1 MVTILVVS
9 FYIKL
14 VWYFIR
20 HPSGG
25 NRPITLGTKLKQDLL
40 YLVGEQKCM
49 PSLDDWE
56 DWIKKLYE
64 QAFTGDDGSLNYY
77 YFAATMLYRLC
88 YPNGF
93 QRGNKPRKLS
103 SRPPEESAEDKRNSF
118 DEFQRK
124 LGIKFR
130 RRREGKQVYI
140 ICVVCDMS
148 MSAFIKDSD
157 DDEDKAGEGDDDE
170 GVEDDEGEEDD
181 GRGGEV
187 DDEGGDRQSSRPQV
201 SNVIRNERQ
210 LSGPQVSAEKQRQV
224 TKTIV
229 TKANTSIPVSTSNAD
244 KPIEDSG
251 RRSGRGRGDP
261 VIEVV
266 NAQNWYGDV
275 PGDTRKKKVG
285 KVGDDRRPSASSQPL
300 KKPKEATE
308 ALSSG
313 PPNIS
318 CSCVTKPIV
327 CALLI
332 IFDMAD
338 CFLFFTG
345 SKMIGTG
352 SSSSTSSSTS
362 STAAAAVGAAAA
374 AAAAAA
380 KSSESGFA
388 TLASC
393 S

>member
-1 MVTILVVS
+1 M
-9 FYIKL
+9 
-14 VWYFIR
+14 
-20 HPSGG
+20 
-25 NRPITLGTKLKQDLL
+25 
-40 YLVGEQKCM
+40 
-49 PSLDDWE
+49 
-56 DWIKKLYE
+56 
-64 QAFTGDDGSLNYY
+64 
-77 YFAATMLYRLC
+77 
-88 YPNGF
+88 
-93 QRGNKPRKLS
+93 
-103 SRPPEESAEDKRNSF
+103 
-118 DEFQRK
+118 
-124 LGIKFR
+124 
-130 RRREGKQVYI
+130 
-140 ICVVCDMS
+140 
-148 MSAFIKDSD
+148 
-157 DDEDKAGEGDDDE
+157 
-170 GVEDDEGEEDD
+170 
-181 GRGGEV
+181 

-229 TKANTSIPVSTSNAD
+229 TRANTSIPVSTSNAD
-244 KPIEDSG
+244 KQIEDSG

-318 CSCVTKPIV
+318 CSCVTKSIAR
-327 CALLI
+327 ALLI

-338 CFLFFTG
+338 CFLCFNRLEDDKNGVIVIHLVHFFNG
-345 SKMIGTG
+345 RRRRRSSSSSKIVSIWIRHLGLMFLKMIGIDCVE
-352 SSSSTSSSTS
+352 SPPHVEWRM
-362 STAAAAVGAAAA
+362 TALVEPCSFIFHVGCSII
-374 AAAAAA
+374 
-380 KSSESGFA
+380 KLVFILISCIKKYL
-388 TLASC
+388 LASIR

>member
-1 MVTILVVS
+1 
-9 FYIKL
+9 
-14 VWYFIR
+14 
-20 HPSGG
+20 
-25 NRPITLGTKLKQDLL
+25 
-40 YLVGEQKCM
+40 M
-49 PSLDDWE
+49 PSLDEWE

-64 QAFTGDDGSLNYY
+64 QAFTVDDGSLNYY
-77 YFAATMLYRLC
+77 YFAATMLHRLC

-93 QRGNKPRKLS
+93 ERGNKPQKLS
-103 SRPPEESAEDKRNSF
+103 RLPEESAEDKRNAF
-118 DEFQRK
+118 DEVQRQ
-124 LGIKFR
+124 LGIR
-130 RRREGKQVYI
+130 IPRRREGKQVYI

-251 RRSGRGRGDP
+251 RRSGRGRGAP
-261 VIEVV
+261 VLELD
-266 NAQNWYGDV
+266 WKGDV
-275 PGDTRKKKVG
+275 LVDTRGKK
-285 KVGDDRRPSASSQPL
+285 KVGDDRRPSASSQQPL

-318 CSCVTKPIV
+318 CSCVTTPIAR
-327 CALLI
+327 ALLI

-338 CFLFFTG
+338 CFLFLQ
-345 SKMIGTG
+345 
-352 SSSSTSSSTS
+352 
-362 STAAAAVGAAAA
+362 ARR
-374 AAAAAA
+374 
-380 KSSESGFA
+380 
-388 TLASC
+388 
-393 S
+393 